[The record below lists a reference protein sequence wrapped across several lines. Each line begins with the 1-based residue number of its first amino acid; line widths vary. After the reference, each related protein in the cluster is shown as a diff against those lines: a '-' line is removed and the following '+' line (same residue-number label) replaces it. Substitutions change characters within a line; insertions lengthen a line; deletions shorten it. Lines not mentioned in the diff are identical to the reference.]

1 MKKIQP
7 VNSNVLIRIDE
18 PKEEKTGGGIIIP
31 DTAREKRKEG
41 IVEAIAPDA
50 PKTLSVGDRV
60 IYKDM
65 SGTEINFNDVNYLL
79 IQADDILAK
88 IVEVDEI

>member
-18 PKEEKTGGGIIIP
+18 PKEEKTVGGIIIP
-31 DTAREKRKEG
+31 DTAREKRREG
-41 IVEAIAPDA
+41 IIEAIAPEA

-60 IYKDM
+60 IYKEM
-65 SGTEINFNDVNYLL
+65 SGTEIKFNDVNYLFV
-79 IQADDILAK
+79 QAEDILAK
-88 IVEVDEI
+88 IVDVDEI